1 MGILSGIVGTIA
13 DTADAVVDVASSATK
28 AGVRGAK
35 RVADDTEKVVKD
47 VLDPFNLFHD
57 DDD

>member
-35 RVADDTEKVVKD
+35 RVANDTEKVVKD

>member
-1 MGILSGIVGTIA
+1 MGIISGIVGTIA

-28 AGVRGAK
+28 SGVRGAK
-35 RVADDTEKVVKD
+35 RVADDAERVVKD